1 MATRGIL
8 TYSEMMCPIILNRHH
23 EIAKCPTVP
32 QAELLI
38 PNKCLLTL
46 KSLQLLKSLQNFRD
60 GIDVHKQ
67 LLIFKLRLL
76 ANPKVILRCCF
87 KCVVETRAGE

>member
-8 TYSEMMCPIILNRHH
+8 TYSEMMCPIILNRDH

-38 PNKCLLTL
+38 LNKCLLTL
-46 KSLQLLKSLQNFRD
+46 ESLQLLKSLQNFRV
-60 GIDVHKQ
+60 GIEVGTWDHGRVHMM
-67 LLIFKLRLL
+67 FT
-76 ANPKVILRCCF
+76 NNC
-87 KCVVETRAGE
+87 